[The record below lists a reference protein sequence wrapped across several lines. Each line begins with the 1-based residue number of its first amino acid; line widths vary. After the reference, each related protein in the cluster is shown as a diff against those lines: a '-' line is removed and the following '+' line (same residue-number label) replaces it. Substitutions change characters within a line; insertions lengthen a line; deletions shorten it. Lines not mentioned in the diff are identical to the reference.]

1 MKIISLN
8 VNNFGGLVSK
18 PLIKDYSYNGKPS
31 WDDWNNAVITWRKK
45 IQWENNVAA
54 IVNRVRDFDII
65 VLQEVDTNSEAFK
78 KLKKQ
83 LDEHSIV
90 YPNKTSENDF
100 CTGYKSITVMFIK
113 KCFNYAVVVDNFS
126 TKEMKNV
133 EVTIENKNVIGLHIS
148 MGDTD
153 YWDSLIK
160 HYKELK
166 DKKVLI
172 IGDMNVYDWGTKQ
185 KEKFLELL
193 KCGAVDAWVEKGN
206 SMHRPTANTE
216 KRIEYA
222 IMSPLFYEELG
233 NITIDDVLRN
243 KAITDH
249 SAISIST

>member
-18 PLIKDYSYNGKPS
+18 PLIKDYSDNGKPS
-31 WDDWNNAVITWRKK
+31 WGVWNKAVIIWRKK

-54 IVNRVRDFDII
+54 IVNRVRNFDII
-65 VLQEVDTNSEAFK
+65 VLQEVDTNSEAFE
-78 KLKKQ
+78 KLIKQ
-83 LDEHSIV
+83 LDGYSIE

-113 KCFNYAVVVDNFS
+113 KCFAYKIVDDNFS

-133 EVTIENKNVIGLHIS
+133 EVAFENKNVIGLHIS

-216 KRIEYA
+216 KRIDYA

-233 NITIDDVLRN
+233 DITIDDVLRN

-249 SAISIST
+249 SAISISI

>member
-8 VNNFGGLVSK
+8 VNNFGGFISK

-31 WDDWNNAVITWRKK
+31 WVDWNNAVIAWRKK
-45 IQWENNVAA
+45 IQWENNVVA
-54 IVNRVRDFDII
+54 IVNRVRNFDII

-78 KLKKQ
+78 KLIKQ
-83 LDEHSIV
+83 LNEYSIV

-100 CTGYKSITVMFIK
+100 CKGFKSITVMFIK
-113 KCFNYAVVVDNFS
+113 KCLNYAVADDNFS

-133 EVTIENKNVIGLHIS
+133 EITIENKNIIGLHIS

-153 YWDSLIK
+153 YWDSLIN

-166 DKKVLI
+166 DRKVLI
-172 IGDMNVYDWGTKQ
+172 IGDMNVYDWGTEQ

-193 KCGAVDAWVEKGN
+193 RCGAVDAWVEKGN
-206 SMHRPTANTE
+206 SIHRPTANTG
-216 KRIEYA
+216 KRIDYA
-222 IMSPLFYEELG
+222 IMSLLFYEELD
-233 NITIDDVLRN
+233 NITIDDVFRN

-249 SAISIST
+249 SAISISI